1 MCSHYG
7 VSGKAYYFY
16 KLHGRGRTCGLT
28 PSVALERFKEGLRDD
43 SMAFIYHCYNHY
55 FCPIGYEEVA
65 KKPEHAYWYVCD
77 HVMLISIANHIA
89 LIWPLASMTHGY

>member
-1 MCSHYG
+1 MKYARAASSRYHDYSHYRWFRQLCEHYG

-16 KLHGRGRTCGLT
+16 KLHGRGRTCGLS
-28 PSVALERFKEGLRDD
+28 PNVALEKFKEGLQDE

-65 KKPEHAYWYVCD
+65 KKPENAYWYV
-77 HVMLISIANHIA
+77 
-89 LIWPLASMTHGY
+89 